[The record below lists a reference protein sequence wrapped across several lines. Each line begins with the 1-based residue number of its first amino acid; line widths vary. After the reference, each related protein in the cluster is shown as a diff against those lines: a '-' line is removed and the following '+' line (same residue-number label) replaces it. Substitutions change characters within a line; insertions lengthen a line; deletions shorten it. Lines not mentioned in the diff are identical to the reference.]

1 MVTPVIEKKIEE
13 IVSDASKPEDT
24 QSGTVIEPEE
34 NKKTAEE
41 IEPSQEEVKTDSEE
55 STITSD
61 TVSI

>member
-41 IEPSQEEVKTDSEE
+41 ITPSQEEVKTDSEE